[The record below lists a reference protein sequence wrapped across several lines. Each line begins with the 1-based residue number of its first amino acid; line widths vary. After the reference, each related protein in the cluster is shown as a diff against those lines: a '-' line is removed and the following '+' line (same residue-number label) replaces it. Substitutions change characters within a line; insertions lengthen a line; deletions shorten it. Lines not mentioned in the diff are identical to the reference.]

1 MIKANDTTLNIINII
16 QEGYRLPFLETLDTA
31 RFSNKKSAINNCE
44 FVKNSIKEILA
55 SGAIL
60 ERDHPP
66 RELLI
71 LCK

>member
-31 RFSNKKSAINNCE
+31 RFSNKKSAAINNCE

-66 RELLI
+66 PPESY
-71 LCK
+71 